1 MLAQVAMAV
10 CLCLSQVGVL
20 SKRLNGAGFWHGIFL
35 PPIPPCVKKVN
46 SRIFAS
52 NTRNLVQ
59 NSGLRENFA
68 TAGLLIVEKFH
79 VCDCN
84 HKFCCEIDVI
94 NLKDTRRSVLFQ
106 ICQNKIFWQL
116 LSVTAGLW
124 EFWCSPRKRRSSWKL
139 GWELETENKITS
151 FSKQSILW
159 REKYGTA
166 ATLEG

>member
-1 MLAQVAMAV
+1 MYIILRYRVDYY
-10 CLCLSQVGVL
+10 
-20 SKRLNGAGFWHGIFL
+20 FL
-35 PPIPPCVKKVN
+35 PVRRYASAGSYGRVSVSVTSRCSIETAEWSWFFCIGASFHLSHPVLKKVN

-79 VCDCN
+79 VCECN

-94 NLKDTRRSVLFQ
+94 NLKDTRRIVLFQ

-116 LSVTAGLW
+116 LSVTAGL
-124 EFWCSPRKRRSSWKL
+124 
-139 GWELETENKITS
+139 
-151 FSKQSILW
+151 
-159 REKYGTA
+159 
-166 ATLEG
+166 